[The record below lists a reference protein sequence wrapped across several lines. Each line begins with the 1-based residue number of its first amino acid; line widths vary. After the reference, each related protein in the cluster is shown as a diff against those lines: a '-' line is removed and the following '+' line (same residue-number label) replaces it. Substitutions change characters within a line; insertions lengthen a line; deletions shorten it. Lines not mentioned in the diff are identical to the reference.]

1 MAARILEWIADGQTL
16 SSFCRKRGT
25 PSSRTVENWKYKD
38 EAFASAYARVREI
51 GAGVIADRM
60 REKAAEPIPTGLQKG
75 EANAIVMHRRLII
88 DTDKW
93 LLARWFPTQY
103 GDRVAISGA
112 EGAPPIQLSNADAAR
127 EVALILATAAAR
139 MKAAQ
144 VGQADASDGVELEQT
159 TMASPRLEI
168 TLDEGE

>member
-1 MAARILEWIADGQTL
+1 MQ
-16 SSFCRKRGT
+16 
-25 PSSRTVENWKYKD
+25 D

-88 DTDKW
+88 DVDKW

-103 GDRVAISGA
+103 GDRVAVTGA
-112 EGAPPIQLSNADAAR
+112 EGAVPIQLSNADAAR
-127 EVALILATAAAR
+127 EVAMLLATAAAR
-139 MKAAQ
+139 KVLAERES
-144 VGQADASDGVELEQT
+144 QAKQIEVELLEDNGVE
-159 TMASPRLEI
+159 
-168 TLDEGE
+168 